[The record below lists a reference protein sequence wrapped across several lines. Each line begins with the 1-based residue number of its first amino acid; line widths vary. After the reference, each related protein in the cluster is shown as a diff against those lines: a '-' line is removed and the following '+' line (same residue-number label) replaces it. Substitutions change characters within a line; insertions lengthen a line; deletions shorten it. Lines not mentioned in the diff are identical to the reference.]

1 YVYCFTCI
9 LAGPAFEYRDY
20 EKAIDGSAYTTAD
33 GKVKKPTAVLAG
45 LYRLLVGVACL
56 ALHMTISPL
65 FPVKSLY
72 DRGLLATLTYPAL
85 FGRLTMSMISDRM
98 KFYFAWKVAE
108 GASIMGGFGFEGY
121 TKEGKVVGWKGVE
134 NIDILGVE
142 TASSITV
149 LLRHWNKRTQGWLE
163 RYTYARS
170 GRSLVA
176 TYFISALWHGL
187 YPGFFLMF
195 YMLAFLT
202 TIDRLLKAKLN
213 PLFVPGFDGR
223 DMSTYPKG
231 MGGSVYWLL
240 CIAGTQVFNN
250 YGAQAFSMGSLENS
264 LTAFGG
270 HYFVPHIILLS
281 IYLLLIVVPGPKK
294 SAKKE

>member
-1 YVYCFTCI
+1 VCVCKLSTHNTNYHLYLRNCVTLPLPPP
-9 LAGPAFEYRDY
+9 LA
-20 EKAIDGSAYTTAD
+20 
-33 GKVKKPTAVLAG
+33 
-45 LYRLLVGVACL
+45 
-56 ALHMTISPL
+56 
-65 FPVKSLY
+65 
-72 DRGLLATLTYPAL
+72 
-85 FGRLTMSMISDRM
+85 
-98 KFYFAWKVAE
+98 

-202 TIDRLLKAKLN
+202 TIDRLLKTKLN
-213 PLFVPGFDGR
+213 PLVVPGFDGR

-240 CIAGTQVFNN
+240 CIAGTQLFNN
-250 YGAQAFSMGSLENS
+250 YGAQVTLPNS
-264 LTAFGG
+264 PL
-270 HYFVPHIILLS
+270 PPRPQLPPLR
-281 IYLLLIVVPGPKK
+281 
-294 SAKKE
+294 